1 MSMESWI
8 DLAGN
13 KTFTEYQIQKRLQ
26 RIEWGRFSSR
36 EQQVLNRI
44 QAGLSLGTYSPSQ
57 EELDRL
63 NEFGTFMQEM
73 VQLGK
78 NVRRDNDLLTAT
90 LAYEDA
96 QKRLERYPLAEGREE
111 YTEHIFLGYEFSEDG
126 NKVPICEEHVV
137 PAVDPLPPTLP
148 RYDEE
153 GNPEEIP
160 NPVIVKDEA
169 ERAEAQAIIDAAED
183 ETLSLYAK
191 RNPAPVAKTCGD

>member
-1 MSMESWI
+1 
-8 DLAGN
+8 
-13 KTFTEYQIQKRLQ
+13 LQ

-36 EQQVLNRI
+36 EQQILNRI

-78 NVRRDNDLLTAT
+78 DVRRDNDLLKAT
-90 LAYEDA
+90 LTYEDA

-137 PAVDPLPPTLP
+137 PAIDPLPPTLP
-148 RYDEE
+148 GYDEE
-153 GNPEEIP
+153 GNPWEIL
-160 NPVIVKDEA
+160 NPAVVKDEA

-183 ETLSLYAK
+183 ETLSLYAE
-191 RNPAPVAKTCGD
+191 RNPAPLANPCRD